1 MDSSHAAP
9 SGLAVALV
17 AALPGQAAIRAKVE
31 FEAVGLMRCAT
42 PRTAPALLQAARP
55 VMTQLVAA
63 VGAMRYFCL
72 LTDAQAWLEVQGPVD
87 HRDLRALAVGRVGVD
102 LSERGVGTSAIGATL
117 AELSPV
123 WLHRQEHF

>member
-1 MDSSHAAP
+1 
-9 SGLAVALV
+9 
-17 AALPGQAAIRAKVE
+17 
-31 FEAVGLMRCAT
+31 
-42 PRTAPALLQAARP
+42 
-55 VMTQLVAA
+55 MTQLVAA

-72 LTDAQAWLEVQGPVD
+72 LTDAQGLALEVQGPVD
-87 HRDLRALAVGRVGVD
+87 HSDLRALAVGRVGVD